1 MIWSSRAAAATVH
14 VNLMRRLTVPHRI
27 AFRRVTE
34 VDRVGNS
41 VALQGLQHCRPF
53 YFWGSGNL
61 AALYAIFD
69 DKRHPYYE
77 HRLAA

>member
-1 MIWSSRAAAATVH
+1 
-14 VNLMRRLTVPHRI
+14 
-27 AFRRVTE
+27 
-34 VDRVGNS
+34 
-41 VALQGLQHCRPF
+41 LQAF
-53 YFWGSGNL
+53 YFGGSGNL